1 MSTKLSGRGGQVA
14 ELEVLHQ
21 SNKIEGAAG
30 TLVAEKDTIIR
41 TLRTQ
46 LEAANTAFVSRDEEC
61 RRLSSAVAAREQ
73 EIARSSKLISS
84 GAASRAG
91 ASDASSGLQ
100 LSGNMADQYVAADTA
115 NKRIID
121 QLNGQVDFLNNELA
135 KREAQLVDV
144 NDKLL
149 QYDALRAELMHR
161 YSFALLLLSAGF
173 LILPFVL
180 YCSCRCLPGMHC
192 WTRRARMPARPARE
206 CAR

>member
-1 MSTKLSGRGGQVA
+1 MA

-73 EIARSSKLISS
+73 EIARSSKLINS

-173 LILPFVL
+173 LILPFCTVL
-180 YCSCRCLPGMHC
+180 FMSMSGMHC
-192 WTRRARMPARPARE
+192 WIRRARMPARPARE